1 MDFNENDLHII
12 HHRLEKKFPTLSMYI
27 HRRYPV
33 MSGMRCAIKPSGTT
47 LTVRLLPIGRVWLV
61 AADEGFTL
69 DDVIPNEWHNCLHHE
84 DGRIEYMPETIT
96 TIDAVVE
103 WISGFV
109 R

>member
-1 MDFNENDLHII
+1 MGFDENDLHVIRY
-12 HHRLEKKFPTLSMYI
+12 RLGKKFPTLSMDI

-33 MSGMRCAIKPSGTT
+33 MNGTRCAIKPSGTT
-47 LTVRLLPIGRVWLV
+47 LTVQVLPIGMVWLV

-84 DGRIEYMPETIT
+84 DGHIEYMPESIT
-96 TIDAVVE
+96 TTDAVVE